1 MAARSDD
8 VDALIHISH
17 AVGGDSEL
25 IAGAGGNTSVKDASG
40 RIMWVKASG
49 TTLAGMSRGK
59 GYVEVN
65 LDKALDALRDPALT
79 DMPEAEREER
89 VKTLLA
95 TACTKDSPKG
105 RASVETMLHAVLD
118 RYVVHTHPAA
128 VCGLLVTRGGARL
141 LADKNTLVV
150 PYVDPGYPLAV
161 AVAQEVDTWR
171 SRHGG
176 KFPPVILMENH
187 GLITCASNPKT
198 ALALTQKV
206 LKKAQA
212 LVAKHPARLPKA
224 APVNQPPVSLMA
236 KLRGALFKSTG
247 CRYLLKFTESERTR
261 RLLAMKSGVQLLAT
275 PLVPDQVAYTGLAP
289 LVLNSENEIAAALA
303 KYVARYKVPPKI
315 AVLPGA
321 GYVAIAVNPE
331 DAANKTD
338 IWRDVERLF
347 EISLGFGGARS
358 MGERNAEYIAGWEA
372 EKYRTKLLEKANCGL
387 LQDRVAL
394 VTGAASGLGRG
405 IAMGFL
411 KAGAYVT
418 LVDISAERLA
428 ETKYEAEG
436 IYGQGRVL
444 TIVASVTDEAAV
456 KKAFA
461 ETILAFGGVDIL
473 LNAASI
479 APSYEL
485 VDFPADAFRKSL
497 ELNLTGYLLC
507 AKEAARLM
515 IEQGIGGSIINLSS
529 KTGLD
534 ASRNNSAYNA
544 TKAGE
549 IHLARGWA
557 LELGRHNIRV
567 NSIAPGNVFKGSLIW
582 NKEYI
587 KACAKKR
594 GIKPEEVIPYYV
606 GLTALKQEIMPDDV
620 ANAAVFLASDMAS
633 KITGQ
638 TIVPDAGQVFVR

>member
-1 MAARSDD
+1 MAVRADD
-8 VDALIHISH
+8 IDALLHISH
-17 AVGGDSEL
+17 SVGRDPEL
-25 IAGAGGNTSVKDASG
+25 IAGAGGNTSVKDAAG
-40 RIMWVKASG
+40 RVMWVKASG
-49 TTLAGMSRGK
+49 TTLAGMGRGK

-65 LDKALDALRDPALT
+65 LDKVLDALRDPALT
-79 DMPEAEREER
+79 DMPEVEREER

-95 TACTKDSPKG
+95 VACTKDSPKG
-105 RASVETMLHAVLD
+105 RPSVETMLHAVLD

-128 VCGLLVTRGGARL
+128 VCGLLVTEKGARL
-141 LADKNTLVV
+141 LADRNTLVV
-150 PYVDPGYPLAV
+150 PYIDPGYPLAV
-161 AVAQEVDTWR
+161 IVAQEVDVWR
-171 SRHGG
+171 SKHGG

-187 GLITCASNPKT
+187 GLITCAANPKT

-212 LVAKHPARLPKA
+212 LVKKRSARLPKA
-224 APVNQPPVSLMA
+224 ASMNASPVSLMA
-236 KLRGALFKSTG
+236 KLRGALFKASG
-247 CRYLLKFTESERTR
+247 HRYLLKFTESERTR
-261 RLLAMKSGVQLLAT
+261 RLLAIKGGAQLLAM
-275 PLVPDQVAYTGLAP
+275 PLVPDQIAYTGIAP
-289 LVLNSENEIAAALA
+289 LVLSSA
-303 KYVARYKVPPKI
+303 KDVDSGLVRFMKRYSVPPKV
-315 AVLPGA
+315 AVIPNA
-321 GYVAIAVNPE
+321 GYIAIAVNPE

-347 EISLGFGGARS
+347 EISLGFGGPRS
-358 MGERNAEYIAGWEA
+358 MGDRNAEYIAGWEA
-372 EKYRTKLLEKANCGL
+372 EKYRIKLLEKTGCGL

-428 ETKYEAEG
+428 ETKAEAEALCG
-436 IYGQGRVL
+436 PGRVL
-444 TIVASVTDEAAV
+444 AIVASVTDEAAV

-461 ETILAFGGVDIL
+461 ETVLAFGGVDIL

-479 APSYEL
+479 APSYGLME
-485 VDFPADAFRKSL
+485 FPADVFRKSL

-534 ASRNNSAYNA
+534 ASKNNSAYNA

-557 LELGRHNIRV
+557 LELGQHNIRV
-567 NSIAPGNVFKGSLIW
+567 NSLAPGNVFKGSLIW

-594 GIKPEEVIPYYV
+594 GIKPEEVIPYYI